1 MPRQNEPPS
10 SDPASPVTVR
20 RAVSVPGP
28 AQDPGAAL
36 GPRVPAP
43 EPAPAP
49 TPVAPAPT
57 AAAPDPGPELEP
69 APAATSA
76 PAGKRSGK
84 PRWAEQ
90 ERRPETN
97 SPAEPE
103 TEPEVKSGTK
113 PGTTSGPKS
122 GTTSRTQPGTRPGT
136 ASEAGSRAASDAQ
149 PEATPEAEAKAE
161 PGAVPSP
168 LAAAAATT
176 AAEAIAEAEAT
187 ATAADASEPA
197 DQHPSR
203 PRRPLL
209 AAAGIAGALLISVP
223 FLVLAAIGD
232 DDDRSI
238 ATAPVGGTTLGPGTS
253 DDELPADYAAESP
266 SPSPSASKASPSAE
280 SPSPAEVKA
289 APQGTE
295 EKTAEEEKKTKEPA
309 AEKTTKAART
319 EKKATTKKASEPTA
333 RELAN
338 AASSQSAVLLKNT
351 ATGKCADVP
360 GYGKGS
366 VDGPVRQYICR
377 DGGSDNQQWDL
388 NVVSASGGPGGA
400 SLFVIKNVK
409 DGLCFDLP
417 AYGSVGK
424 GTQVTEYPC
433 NTTRADN
440 HLWYLEPRAG
450 GTYAL
455 RNLVANLCL
464 GVNGG
469 KTAGDD
475 AELQVMTCG
484 ENQYTAQRWVFS

>member
-10 SDPASPVTVR
+10 SETAPPVTVR
-20 RAVSVPGP
+20 RAVAVPGP

-43 EPAPAP
+43 EPTPA
-49 TPVAPAPT
+49 PVAPAPT
-57 AAAPDPGPELEP
+57 ASAPDPGPELEP

-76 PAGKRSGK
+76 PAGKRFGK

-90 ERRPETN
+90 EQRPETK

-113 PGTTSGPKS
+113 PGT
-122 GTTSRTQPGTRPGT
+122 RPGT
-136 ASEAGSRAASDAQ
+136 ASKAERKTASEAQ
-149 PEATPEAEAKAE
+149 PGAKPEAEAKAE
-161 PGAVPSP
+161 PEAAPSP
-168 LAAAAATT
+168 LAAAAT
-176 AAEAIAEAEAT
+176 AAEAEAT
-187 ATAADASEPA
+187 AAGASQPA

-266 SPSPSASKASPSAE
+266 SPSPSASKASPSAK

-295 EKTAEEEKKTKEPA
+295 EKTAAEEEKKTKEPA
-309 AEKTTKAART
+309 AGKTTKAART
-319 EKKATTKKASEPTA
+319 EKKATTKKTPEPTA

-360 GYGKGS
+360 GYGTGS

-377 DGGSDNQQWDL
+377 DGSSDNQQWDL

-417 AYGSVGK
+417 KYGSVGK
-424 GTQVTEYPC
+424 GTQVTEFPC
-433 NTTRADN
+433 NTTRSDN